1 MVQSEGDPPSIT
13 PTSGESRWNI
23 SPLHLWPP
31 WLYKK
36 VTYFYA
42 KMQKVTY
49 FYAKVQKSI
58 IFLHKSIKKVTYFY
72 AKMQKSDISLRKNV
86 DLQLQQQRCD
96 HHVTSS
102 YDIII

>member
-1 MVQSEGDPPSIT
+1 MGGDGI
-13 PTSGESRWNI
+13 GWGRDWMGQDWMGRESTQK
-23 SPLHLWPP
+23 
-31 WLYKK
+31 YKK

-42 KMQKVTY
+42 KMQTVIY
-49 FYAKVQKSI
+49 FYAKIQKRN
-58 IFLHKSIKKVTYFY
+58 IF
-72 AKMQKSDISLRKNV
+72 LRKNV